1 MLAIVIP
8 IGGEGSRV
16 SNLTKGKAKAELN
29 IYKNKK
35 IIDFQVQQV
44 SKLKRKI
51 IFLSNPKFITLNNY
65 IKKKY
70 NYLNVEIL
78 NEDKKLGTGGCL
90 NALKK
95 FNFRTFLIIYGDL
108 IFNIDLKKIINFHR
122 KKKSECTL
130 VVHPNN
136 HPFDSDCIEVDKESK
151 SKKIFFKP
159 HSNKIVPNLCFSGIQ
174 VINKKLLS
182 FVKMN
187 KFQDFSKDILKK
199 NENKIKIFAYNT
211 REYIKDAGTPERI
224 IQIRK
229 ELKTFKYK
237 KGNINKKI
245 PAIFLDKD
253 GVINKLN
260 KNKNYQDINKFEV
273 NALKAIK
280 IINETGYLVIIV
292 TNQPA
297 IAKGIITENF
307 FLNDV
312 NKLSYKLSKYKAF
325 FDKLYYCPHHPEKG
339 FENEIKKLKFN
350 CNCRKPRN
358 GLFLKAI
365 KNLNIDIQKSYVI
378 GDQLS
383 DYLASKKTNL
393 KFIGVNNPKVFKNNK
408 ILYKKNLYVAVE
420 YIFKKN
426 F

>member
-1 MLAIVIP
+1 M
-8 IGGEGSRV
+8 
-16 SNLTKGKAKAELN
+16 
-29 IYKNKK
+29 
-35 IIDFQVQQV
+35 
-44 SKLKRKI
+44 
-51 IFLSNPKFITLNNY
+51 
-65 IKKKY
+65 
-70 NYLNVEIL
+70 
-78 NEDKKLGTGGCL
+78 
-90 NALKK
+90 
-95 FNFRTFLIIYGDL
+95 
-108 IFNIDLKKIINFHR
+108 
-122 KKKSECTL
+122 
-130 VVHPNN
+130 HPNN

-280 IINETGYLVIIV
+280 IINETGYLVII
-292 TNQPA
+292 
-297 IAKGIITENF
+297 
-307 FLNDV
+307 
-312 NKLSYKLSKYKAF
+312 
-325 FDKLYYCPHHPEKG
+325 
-339 FENEIKKLKFN
+339 
-350 CNCRKPRN
+350 
-358 GLFLKAI
+358 
-365 KNLNIDIQKSYVI
+365 
-378 GDQLS
+378 
-383 DYLASKKTNL
+383 
-393 KFIGVNNPKVFKNNK
+393 
-408 ILYKKNLYVAVE
+408 
-420 YIFKKN
+420 
-426 F
+426 